1 MNDIIID
8 LSSQKFGSYTGTCF
22 FCSHIWVEMLSCGF
36 YPLTSL
42 VLSITF
48 FMLLMSSVE
57 RSIHFVSLIYLH
69 VCFFQ
74 LVCDLLEGRHC
85 ISLIVHLKFQ
95 CLTQSEWTNLRWI
108 THLPK
113 PRPSWNNLC
122 MTSWVML
129 RYFYL
134 FEILNRRYTIVVE
147 SMEFGARLPK
157 FKYYFNH
164 FLIVW
169 TFGKLP
175 KLFVP
180 QFFHI

>member
-1 MNDIIID
+1 
-8 LSSQKFGSYTGTCF
+8 
-22 FCSHIWVEMLSCGF
+22 MLSCGF

-42 VLSITF
+42 VLFIAF

-57 RSIHFVSLIYLH
+57 RSIYFVSLIYLH

-74 LVCDLLEGRHC
+74 LVCDLLEGRHY
-85 ISLIVHLKFQ
+85 LIHCNPKFQ
-95 CLTQSEWTNLRWI
+95 CLTQSEWTNLCWI
-108 THLPK
+108 TYLPK
-113 PRPSWNNLC
+113 PRSSWNNLC

-129 RYFYL
+129 RYFSL
-134 FEILNRRYTIVVE
+134 FEILKSLYTIVVE
-147 SMEFGARLPK
+147 SIEFGARLPK
-157 FKYYFNH
+157 FKYCFNH

-169 TFGKLP
+169 TFGKLS